1 MKKEATRTKRQQH
14 MAKKSRTKPTSLTSS
29 YPPTTK
35 KPSTTASTASSKE
48 KVYTAHKGVNAELI
62 RNVCNLYVKDG
73 DVVAD
78 VTYGKG
84 AFWKATDTDRFNLK
98 ASDILTCK
106 DAPYDLTDLPYDNAS
121 LDHFVLDPPY
131 MHTPSKP
138 MVDKRY
144 RNSETT
150 LAMYHGDIMAKL
162 YAGGMIEARRTLK
175 NRGMLWVKCQDEI
188 QSSKQVWS
196 HIELYNMALAF
207 GFYAKDMFVL
217 LSNSQP
223 PVQAKQQHAR
233 RNHSYLWIF
242 EKKPQ

>member
-1 MKKEATRTKRQQH
+1 M
-14 MAKKSRTKPTSLTSS
+14 
-29 YPPTTK
+29 
-35 KPSTTASTASSKE
+35 
-48 KVYTAHKGVNAELI
+48 NAELI
-62 RNVCNLYVKDG
+62 RNVCDLYVKDG
-73 DVVAD
+73 DTVAD
-78 VTYGKG
+78 VTYGNG
-84 AFWKATDTDRFNLK
+84 AFWKSTDTDRFNLM

-106 DAPYDLTDLPYDNAS
+106 DAPYDLTDLPYGDAS
-121 LDHFVLDPPY
+121 LEHFVLDPPY

>member
-1 MKKEATRTKRQQH
+1 MKNEKKKPAKRSKKLISKQGALKKQSPLTK
-14 MAKKSRTKPTSLTSS
+14 
-29 YPPTTK
+29 K
-35 KPSTTASTASSKE
+35 KPSTTALTASSKE

-73 DVVAD
+73 DTVAD

-84 AFWKATDTDRFNLK
+84 AFWKSTDTDRFNLM
-98 ASDILTCK
+98 ASDILACK
-106 DAPYDLTDLPYDNAS
+106 DAPYDLTDLPYADAS
-121 LDHFVLDPPY
+121 LEHFVLDPPY

-150 LAMYHGDIMAKL
+150 LAMYHGDIMAEL